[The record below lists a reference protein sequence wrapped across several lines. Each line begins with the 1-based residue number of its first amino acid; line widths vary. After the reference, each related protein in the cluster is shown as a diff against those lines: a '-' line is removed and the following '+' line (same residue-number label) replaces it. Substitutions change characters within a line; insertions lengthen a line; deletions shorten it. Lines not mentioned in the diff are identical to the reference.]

1 MKEKEYNLNIS
12 ELIDRAKNG
21 DGQATEKIVNENV
34 GLIHSI
40 VKRFYGR
47 GYESEDLFQI
57 GAIGLIKAI
66 KRFDTSY
73 NVKFSTYAVP
83 MIIGEIKR
91 FIRDDGIIKI
101 SRSIKET
108 AMKALHIKEILLQ
121 ENGDEPTVSEIA
133 ERLGISPEEIAVALE
148 AVNRP
153 ESIYSTVDNGK
164 NESKALV
171 DKIESPVNY
180 EEDTV
185 DRIVIK
191 NILNDFTEREQKI
204 IIMRYFK
211 QKTQSQIAQVLGISQ
226 VQVSRIEKKVLS
238 QMRQKLDM

>member
-108 AMKALHIKEILLQ
+108 AMKALHIKEIMLQ
-121 ENGDEPTVSEIA
+121 ENGDEPTV
-133 ERLGISPEEIAVALE
+133 
-148 AVNRP
+148 
-153 ESIYSTVDNGK
+153 
-164 NESKALV
+164 
-171 DKIESPVNY
+171 
-180 EEDTV
+180 
-185 DRIVIK
+185 
-191 NILNDFTEREQKI
+191 
-204 IIMRYFK
+204 
-211 QKTQSQIAQVLGISQ
+211 
-226 VQVSRIEKKVLS
+226 
-238 QMRQKLDM
+238 